1 MKELNETNLLDDFT
15 YKNEYIKKILNKL
28 LDLLKKDL
36 GNTSYLNWLQII
48 NLSNQGQ
55 NQKINTLHLIFNDI
69 GENSVYK
76 AVFAIHTVM
85 SLIAKLLTYSLF
97 SNLNNRPIKK
107 ITNASSLKKFLNDI
121 ESGIIYNEFGIANM
135 CQYDVFSW
143 YLEAK
148 FDDELYDLLIILK
161 DKATQYSISSSI
173 DKDVIKPLYENLVP
187 KEVRY
192 SLGEHYTPQNVADF
206 ILSKSKEFLKDKASY
221 KAIDPTCGSGTFLLS
236 VIKDKIKSNRIEQV
250 LNEVVGVDINPI
262 AVITA
267 KFNYIFAIYPL
278 MLKNGIKPNNITIP
292 IYLEDATFM
301 SDYIGNFDLIIGN
314 PPWVRW
320 SVLPDG
326 YKSKI
331 KNSLRNESIFS
342 RDTNYGGID
351 LNLSAL
357 IAYRMIKNSV
367 NKDGVLSF
375 IFPYGVLKN
384 KSYEGFR
391 NLNFGDKTM
400 EIKMVLEPYKPF
412 FDGEEPVVL
421 ILQHC
426 GYI

>member
-173 DKDVIKPLYENLVP
+173 DKDVIKPLYGNLVP
-187 KEVRY
+187 KELRY
-192 SLGEHYTPQNVADF
+192 LLGEHYTPQNVADF
-206 ILSKSKEFLKDKASY
+206 ILSKSKEFLKDKTYY
-221 KAIDPTCGSGTFLLS
+221 KSIDPTCGSGTFLLS
-236 VIKDKIKSNRIEQV
+236 LIKDKIKSNHIEQV
-250 LNEVVGVDINPI
+250 LDEVVGVDINPI

-292 IYLEDATFM
+292 IHLEDAIFI

-320 SVLPDG
+320 SVLPDN
-326 YKSKI
+326 YKLKI
-331 KNSLRNESIFS
+331 KYSLRNERIFS
-342 RDTNYGGID
+342 QDTNYGGVD

-357 IAYRMIKNSV
+357 IAYRMIKNSL

-391 NLNFGDKTM
+391 NFKFGDKTM

-421 ILQHC
+421 ILQNC
-426 GYI
+426 GYT

>member
-1 MKELNETNLLDDFT
+1 MKELNETNLLEDFA
-15 YKNEYIKKILNKL
+15 YNNGYIKKILNKL
-28 LDLLKKDL
+28 LDLLKKNI
-36 GNTSYLNWLQII
+36 GATSYLKWLQII
-48 NLSNQGQ
+48 NLSNQVS
-55 NQKINTLHLIFNDI
+55 NQRINTLHLIFNNIDKD
-69 GENSVYK
+69 SVYK
-76 AVFAIHTVM
+76 AVFAIHTTI
-85 SLIAKLLTYSLF
+85 SLIVKLLTYSLL
-97 SNLNNRPIKK
+97 SNLNNKPIKK
-107 ITNASSLKKFLNDI
+107 ITDVSSLKKFLNDI

-148 FDDELYDLLIILK
+148 FDDELYDLLTVIN
-161 DKATQYSISSSI
+161 DKATQYSISSNI
-173 DKDVIKPLYENLVP
+173 DKDVIKPLYESLVP

-206 ILSKSKEFLKDKASY
+206 ILSKSKEFLKDKVSY

-236 VIKDKIKSNRIEQV
+236 LIKDKIKSNRIERV
-250 LNEVVGVDINPI
+250 LDEVVGVDINPI

-292 IYLEDATFM
+292 IYLEDAIFIP
-301 SDYIGNFDLIIGN
+301 DYIGKFDLIIGN

-320 SVLPDG
+320 SVLPAD
-326 YKSKI
+326 YKLKI

-342 RDTNYGGID
+342 QDTNYGGVD

-357 IAYRMIKNSV
+357 IAYKMIKNSL

-391 NLNFGDKTM
+391 NFKFGDKIM
-400 EIKMVLEPYKPF
+400 EIKMVLESYKPF

-421 ILQHC
+421 ILQNC
-426 GYI
+426 GYT